1 MNKTIKNV
9 GLLAIL
15 PLFMI
20 ALAPDYI
27 VEADAATQYSKG
39 TPNQSFGSAGSPVC
53 GGALCGESTG
63 NIQPTQVRTNE
74 EPRVDP
80 PIIWIISVNNFS
92 GESPNTFNAVFELS
106 AGSQNLENVQVL
118 VESDTQKVLTTTGG
132 IFAHDS
138 VINTVKIKAQDPN
151 SVTATIV
158 DYILND

>member
-15 PLFMI
+15 PIFMI

-27 VEADAATQYSKG
+27 GEADAATQFSKG
-39 TPNQSFGSAGSPVC
+39 NPNQSFGSVDSPVC
-53 GGALCGESTG
+53 GGALCGESTT
-63 NIQPTQVRTNE
+63 NAETTQIVSNE
-74 EPRVDP
+74 VPKVDP
-80 PIIWIISVNNFS
+80 PIVEIISVNNFS
-92 GESPNTFNAVFELS
+92 GESPNTFNAIVEVS
-106 AGSQNLENVQVL
+106 AGSENLENVQVL

-132 IFAHDS
+132 VFAYDS

-151 SVTATIV
+151 SVTASIE

>member
-1 MNKTIKNV
+1 MNQKIKNV

-15 PLFMI
+15 PIFMI

-27 VEADAATQYSKG
+27 GEADAATQYSKG

-63 NIQPTQVRTNE
+63 NIQPTQLQTNE
-74 EPRVDP
+74 EPRIDP
-80 PIIWIISVNNFS
+80 PVIWIVSVNNFS
-92 GESPNTFNAVFELS
+92 DESPNTFNAVFELS
-106 AGSQNLENVQVL
+106 AGSQNLVNIQVL

-132 IFAHDS
+132 IFAYDS

-151 SVTATIV
+151 SVTTTIV
-158 DYILND
+158 DFILND

>member
-1 MNKTIKNV
+1 MNQKIKNV

-15 PLFMI
+15 PIFMI
-20 ALAPDYI
+20 AFAPDYI
-27 VEADAATQYSKG
+27 GEADAATQFSKG
-39 TPNQSFGSAGSPVC
+39 TPNQSFGSVDSPVC

-63 NIQPTQVRTNE
+63 NIQPTQIRTNE
-74 EPRVDP
+74 APRVDP
-80 PIIWIISVNNFS
+80 PVIEIVSVNNFS

-106 AGSQNLENVQVL
+106 AGSQNLENVQIL
-118 VESDTQKVLTTTGG
+118 VESDTQTVLSTTGG
-132 IFAHDS
+132 VFAHDS

>member
-1 MNKTIKNV
+1 MNQTIKNL
-9 GLLAIL
+9 GLLTIL
-15 PLFMI
+15 PLFI
-20 ALAPDYI
+20 VVLAADYI

-63 NIQPTQVRTNE
+63 NIQPTQVETNE
-74 EPRVDP
+74 EPKVNP
-80 PIIWIISVNNFS
+80 PVIWIVSVNNFS
-92 GESPNTFNAVFELS
+92 GNSPNTFNAVFDLS

-118 VESDTQKVLTTTGG
+118 VESDTAKVLATTGA
-132 IFAHDS
+132 IFAYDS
-138 VINTVKIKAQDPN
+138 VINTVRIQAQDPN

>member
-15 PLFMI
+15 PIFMI

-27 VEADAATQYSKG
+27 GEADAATQFSKG
-39 TPNQSFGSAGSPVC
+39 NPNQSFGSAGSLVC
-53 GGALCGESTG
+53 GGALCGESTT
-63 NIQPTQVRTNE
+63 NAEPTQVVSNE
-74 EPRVDP
+74 VPKIDP
-80 PIIWIISVNNFS
+80 PVIWIISVNNFS

-106 AGSQNLENVQVL
+106 AGSQNLVNIQVL

-132 IFAHDS
+132 IFAYDS

-151 SVTATIV
+151 SVTTTIV
-158 DYILND
+158 DFILND

>member
-63 NIQPTQVRTNE
+63 NIQPTQLQTNE
-74 EPRVDP
+74 EPRIDP
-80 PIIWIISVNNFS
+80 PVIWIVSVNNFS
-92 GESPNTFNAVFELS
+92 DESPNTFNAVFELS
-106 AGSQNLENVQVL
+106 AGSQNLVNIQVL

-132 IFAHDS
+132 IFAYDS

-151 SVTATIV
+151 SVTTTIV
-158 DYILND
+158 DFILND